1 MEGLWELVTVTDTE
15 GVLVALRH
23 RVTDTVREALEE
35 EEGQPLE
42 ERLRVLTRL
51 ALTLKLPV
59 WAPTDTVWDVVGERE
74 RVGEMVVE
82 VEGEGVAERP
92 GEEDTEIL
100 PLTLTEDVEDWE
112 PEGV

>member
-1 MEGLWELVTVTDTE
+1 MEGLWELVIDTDTE
-15 GVLVALRH
+15 EVLVALRH

-42 ERLRVLTRL
+42 ERLLELTRL

-59 WAPTDTVWDVVGERE
+59 LAPTDTVCVMVGERE
-74 RVGEMVVE
+74 RVGEMEEE
-82 VEGEGVAERP
+82 VEGEGVAENP

-100 PLTLTEDVEDWE
+100 PETLTEEVEDRE